1 MVKTRIVFHKVV
13 QDGLEFGG
21 DETHAVSRVHFDL
34 EDGEKRYTG
43 LFVDLTEPVHTL
55 HEASDV
61 QIGAF
66 ESPVKLS
73 RKAFEEAVCS
83 YYQSLVRS
91 AGYGKHLAKGKG
103 FRSHGDVLGREQ
115 VIEL

>member
-1 MVKTRIVFHKVV
+1 MKTKIIFHHVV
-13 QDGLEFGG
+13 QDGLAFGS

-34 EDGEKRYTG
+34 EQGEKGYPG
-43 LFVDLTEPVHTL
+43 LFVDLTEPVNTL
-55 HEASDV
+55 HEAGDV
-61 QIGAF
+61 QVGAF

-73 RKAFEEAVCS
+73 RKAFEEAVCT

-91 AGYGKHLAKGKG
+91 AGYGKHLAKDKG

-115 VIEL
+115 VVEL

>member
-1 MVKTRIVFHKVV
+1 MKTRIIFYHVV
-13 QDGLEFGG
+13 QDGLEFGS

-34 EDGEKRYTG
+34 EHGEEVHKG
-43 LFVDLTEPVHTL
+43 LFVDLTEPVHTR
-55 HEASDV
+55 HDARDV
-61 QIGAF
+61 QVGEF
-66 ESPVKLS
+66 GSPVKLS
-73 RKAFEEAVCS
+73 RKAFERVVCS

-115 VIEL
+115 VVEL